1 MHIND
6 LKCSFILPYK
16 MLLKKFIRMI
26 RDFICIIGLLIISP
40 FLFFAAIAIIIE
52 DGMPIL
58 FAQERVGKDQSI
70 FKIIKIRTLK
80 IGAPNIGTH
89 QLENKYKLKC
99 GNLIRKIK
107 LDEFPQLIN
116 VLKGDINL
124 IGPRPGLVS
133 QIDLT
138 QNRNAKGIYV
148 IKPGIT
154 GLSQVLGY
162 DMSDPAKLAEIDK
175 IYIQK
180 QSLYVNFLILI
191 STFMPF
197 TKKYLIKM
205 IS

>member
-1 MHIND
+1 
-6 LKCSFILPYK
+6 
-16 MLLKKFIRMI
+16 MLRKKFIRMI

-58 FAQERVGKDQSI
+58 FIQERIGKNQSI
-70 FKIIKIRTLK
+70 FNIIKIRTLK

-89 QLENKYKLKC
+89 QLENEYKLKC
-99 GNLIRKIK
+99 GKLIRKIK

-138 QNRNAKGIYV
+138 QNRNAKGIYE

-162 DMSDPAKLAEIDK
+162 DMSDSAKLAEIDK

-180 QSLYVNFLILI
+180 QSLYVDFLILI
-191 STFMPF
+191 STFIPL

>member
-1 MHIND
+1 
-6 LKCSFILPYK
+6 
-16 MLLKKFIRMI
+16 MLRKKFIRMI

-40 FLFFAAIAIIIE
+40 LLFFAAIAIMIE
-52 DGMPIL
+52 DGMPVL
-58 FAQERVGKDQSI
+58 FIQERIGKNQLI

-80 IGAPNIGTH
+80 IGAPNTGTH
-89 QLENKYKLKC
+89 QLKNEYNLKC
-99 GNLIRKIK
+99 GKLIRKIK

-138 QNRNAKGIYV
+138 QNRNANGIYD

-162 DMSDPAKLAEIDK
+162 DMSDPSKLAEIDK
-175 IYIQK
+175 MYIQK
-180 QSLYVNFLILI
+180 QSLYLNFLILI
-191 STFMPF
+191 STFTPF
-197 TKKYLIKM
+197 LKKYLLKM

>member
-1 MHIND
+1 MT
-6 LKCSFILPYK
+6 
-16 MLLKKFIRMI
+16 
-26 RDFICIIGLLIISP
+26 GLLIISP

-58 FAQERVGKDQSI
+58 FFQERVGKDQSI

-80 IGAPNIGTH
+80 IEAPNIGTD
-89 QLENKYKLKC
+89 QLKNEYKLKC
-99 GNLIRKIK
+99 GKLIRKIK

-133 QIDLT
+133 QIDLS
-138 QNRNAKGIYV
+138 QYRNAKGIYE

-162 DMSDPAKLAEIDK
+162 DMSDPAKLAEIDEM
-175 IYIQK
+175 YIQK
-180 QSLYVNFLILI
+180 QSLYVDFLILI

>member
-1 MHIND
+1 
-6 LKCSFILPYK
+6 
-16 MLLKKFIRMI
+16 MLRKKFIRMI

-58 FAQERVGKDQSI
+58 FIQERIGKNQSI
-70 FKIIKIRTLK
+70 FNIIKIRTLK

-89 QLENKYKLKC
+89 QLENEYKLKC
-99 GNLIRKIK
+99 GKLIRKIK

-138 QNRNAKGIYV
+138 QNRNAKGIYE

-180 QSLYVNFLILI
+180 QSLYVDFLILI

-197 TKKYLIKM
+197 TKKYLLKM

>member
-1 MHIND
+1 
-6 LKCSFILPYK
+6 
-16 MLLKKFIRMI
+16 MLRKKFIRMI

-52 DGMPIL
+52 DGMPFL
-58 FAQERVGKDQSI
+58 FTQERIGKNQSI
-70 FKIIKIRTLK
+70 FNIIKIRTLK

-89 QLENKYKLKC
+89 QLENEYKLKC
-99 GNLIRKIK
+99 GKLIRKIK

-138 QNRNAKGIYV
+138 QNRNAKGIYE

-162 DMSDPAKLAEIDK
+162 DMSDSAKLAEIDK

-180 QSLYVNFLILI
+180 QSLYVDFLILI
-191 STFMPF
+191 STFIPL

>member
-1 MHIND
+1 
-6 LKCSFILPYK
+6 
-16 MLLKKFIRMI
+16 MLRKKFIRMI

-58 FAQERVGKDQSI
+58 FIQERIGKNQSI
-70 FKIIKIRTLK
+70 FKIIKIRTLMK
-80 IGAPNIGTH
+80 GAPNIGTH

-99 GNLIRKIK
+99 GKLIRKIK

-138 QNRNAKGIYV
+138 QNRNAKGIYE

-180 QSLYVNFLILI
+180 QSLYIDLLILI
-191 STFMPF
+191 STFIPF
-197 TKKYLIKM
+197 TKKYLIEI

>member
-1 MHIND
+1 
-6 LKCSFILPYK
+6 
-16 MLLKKFIRMI
+16 MLRKKFIRMI

-58 FAQERVGKDQSI
+58 FIQERIGKNQSI
-70 FKIIKIRTLK
+70 FNIIKIRTLK
-80 IGAPNIGTH
+80 IGAPNIDTYKLENEY
-89 QLENKYKLKC
+89 QLEC
-99 GNLIRKIK
+99 GKLIRKIK

-133 QIDLT
+133 QIDLM
-138 QNRNAKGIYV
+138 QNRNAKGIYE

-175 IYIQK
+175 MYIQK
-180 QSLYVNFLILI
+180 QSLYIDFLILM
-191 STFMPF
+191 STFISFPR
-197 TKKYLIKM
+197 KYLIKI

>member
-1 MHIND
+1 
-6 LKCSFILPYK
+6 
-16 MLLKKFIRMI
+16 MLRKKFIRMI

-99 GNLIRKIK
+99 GNLVRKIK

-138 QNRNAKGIYV
+138 QNRNAKGIYE

-180 QSLYVNFLILI
+180 QSLYVDFLILI

>member
-1 MHIND
+1 
-6 LKCSFILPYK
+6 

-52 DGMPIL
+52 DGMPVL
-58 FAQERVGKDQSI
+58 FTQERIGKDQSI

-99 GNLIRKIK
+99 GKLIRKIK

-116 VLKGDINL
+116 VLRGDINL

-138 QNRNAKGIYV
+138 QNRNAKGIYE

-180 QSLYVNFLILI
+180 QSLYVDFLILI
-191 STFMPF
+191 CTFMPF

>member
-1 MHIND
+1 
-6 LKCSFILPYK
+6 
-16 MLLKKFIRMI
+16 MLRKKFIRMI

-52 DGMPIL
+52 DGMPVL
-58 FAQERVGKDQSI
+58 FIQERIGKNQSI
-70 FKIIKIRTLK
+70 FNIIKIRTLK

-99 GNLIRKIK
+99 GKLIRKIK

-138 QNRNAKGIYV
+138 QNRNAKGIYE

-180 QSLYVNFLILI
+180 QSLYVDFLILI

>member
-1 MHIND
+1 
-6 LKCSFILPYK
+6 
-16 MLLKKFIRMI
+16 MLRKKFIRMI

-52 DGMPIL
+52 DGMPVL
-58 FAQERVGKDQSI
+58 FIQERIGKNQSI
-70 FKIIKIRTLK
+70 FNIIKIRTLK
-80 IGAPNIGTH
+80 TAAPNIGTH
-89 QLENKYKLKC
+89 QLENEYQLKC
-99 GNLIRKIK
+99 GKLIRKIK

-138 QNRNAKGIYV
+138 QNRNAKGIYD

-180 QSLYVNFLILI
+180 QSLYVDFLILI

>member
-1 MHIND
+1 
-6 LKCSFILPYK
+6 
-16 MLLKKFIRMI
+16 MI
-26 RDFICIIGLLIISP
+26 RNFICIIGLLIISP

-58 FAQERVGKDQSI
+58 FIQERIGKNQSI
-70 FKIIKIRTLK
+70 FNIIKIRTLK

-89 QLENKYKLKC
+89 QLENEYKLKC
-99 GNLIRKIK
+99 GKLIRKIK

-138 QNRNAKGIYV
+138 QNRNAKGIYE

-162 DMSDPAKLAEIDK
+162 DMSDSAKLAEIDK

-180 QSLYVNFLILI
+180 QSLYVDFLILI
-191 STFMPF
+191 STFIPL